1 MKNLNSDENVTT
13 DILASA
19 LSATKTTFFK
29 GSGTGYT
36 GDIPAQ
42 SALNYG
48 SFIVNV
54 RNTYRYVIGINTEGK
69 VFTNVYGGSAWY
81 GWQELALN
89 SNFIYKRG
97 DTIPI
102 ERNYLMGT
110 VLSNARIA
118 LFVPVSKPFALGLPS
133 STITS
138 ADITVFDISYEGNAR
153 ALKNNITQ
161 VSGWMRQNGI
171 DMLITFSELPSGLSA
186 STVVGVDFRGNITI

>member
-1 MKNLNSDENVTT
+1 MNNVDVGTYYQSGGSSSMPVNAPSGGNNAF
-13 DILASA
+13 ILVASA
-19 LSATKTTFFK
+19 RNNDRVQFWWSTNAGKL
-29 GSGTGYT
+29 
-36 GDIPAQ
+36 
-42 SALNYG
+42 
-48 SFIVNV
+48 FIRQTVSWSN
-54 RNTYRYVIGINTEGK
+54 
-69 VFTNVYGGSAWY
+69 GGSSDWSEWEAIA
-81 GWQELALN
+81 LA

-118 LFVPVSKPFALGLPS
+118 LFVPVSKPFASALPS

-171 DMLITFSELPSGLSA
+171 DMLVTFSELPSGLSV
-186 STVVGVDFRGNITI
+186 SSVVGIDFRGSITI